1 MAVYRQIGFVAGMI
15 YWFEN
20 LMGRYTLL
28 VLNGGL
34 ATLEA
39 RDSGWVL
46 LLWVLLWWGALVGVA
61 YEVLARWRP
70 GVPQRW
76 GYACV
81 FAHVFLLLVLLTVP
95 DIATTLYWQ
104 AGINGYL
111 LALTLFT
118 VMVAAVLRL
127 ARHPA
132 LWVQALFIA
141 ALVLL
146 VGISEIMTVVAAA
159 MLIGLALWRGMPQG
173 VRRLAW
179 IGLACTV
186 LCFAVVAFAGGTL
199 NRASN
204 GLTTAQSGDL
214 GFAVAVTVS
223 SLGSPMLVTILN
235 APLAYAAWVLIA
247 WLLGYCHPMALTLQT
262 RKRLLLWV
270 IGVLVL
276 TAAAIGLPFIPIAYF
291 VGTGLVV
298 HMWILPMFAWL
309 VGSGVVAWLFGR
321 LMAGYRVRVLGVRS
335 RALVVIALVA
345 FWLTALPIAWQ
356 ARMTQATYAQA
367 WDERHQAIQAVLA
380 GNTVTPASDVLD
392 SPYDKIRRPDAADD
406 PNLRPLVMASLRGVS
421 PFRWEV
427 VADPQNFANQCV
439 AAYYGVAQ
447 VVAAADGG

>member
-1 MAVYRQIGFVAGMI
+1 MKQSTTQPSARWLLWGVFALLSVPLLMYLSAMPLIRYAYDDFCNMAVYRQIGFVAGVI

-46 LLWVLLWWGALVGVA
+46 LLWVL
-61 YEVLARWRP
+61 
-70 GVPQRW
+70 
-76 GYACV
+76 
-81 FAHVFLLLVLLTVP
+81 
-95 DIATTLYWQ
+95 
-104 AGINGYL
+104 
-111 LALTLFT
+111 
-118 VMVAAVLRL
+118 
-127 ARHPA
+127 
-132 LWVQALFIA
+132 
-141 ALVLL
+141 
-146 VGISEIMTVVAAA
+146 
-159 MLIGLALWRGMPQG
+159 
-173 VRRLAW
+173 
-179 IGLACTV
+179 
-186 LCFAVVAFAGGTL
+186 CFAVVAFSGGT
-199 NRASN
+199 
-204 GLTTAQSGDL
+204 
-214 GFAVAVTVS
+214 S

-247 WLLGYCHPMALTLQT
+247 WLLGYCHPVALTLQT